1 MAFILADRVKETTI
15 TTGTS
20 NLSLGGAFGGFRTF
34 SSAIGNDNST
44 YYGIET
50 SDGN

>member
-20 NLSLGGAFGGFRTF
+20 NLALGGAFGGFRTF
-34 SSAIGNDNST
+34 SVLSEMVILP
-44 YYGIET
+44 IMV
-50 SDGN
+50 